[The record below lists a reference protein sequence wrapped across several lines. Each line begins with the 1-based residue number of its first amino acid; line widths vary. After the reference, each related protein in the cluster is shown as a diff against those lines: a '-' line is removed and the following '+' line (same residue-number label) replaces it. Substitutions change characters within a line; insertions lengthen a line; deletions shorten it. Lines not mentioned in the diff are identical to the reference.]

1 MRIVALVFLLGILF
15 LAMLVNI
22 VKSSR
27 TVSDARSSIVAGILN
42 VLMIIFVIYLY
53 NSGDSA

>member
-42 VLMIIFVIYLY
+42 VLMIISVIYLY